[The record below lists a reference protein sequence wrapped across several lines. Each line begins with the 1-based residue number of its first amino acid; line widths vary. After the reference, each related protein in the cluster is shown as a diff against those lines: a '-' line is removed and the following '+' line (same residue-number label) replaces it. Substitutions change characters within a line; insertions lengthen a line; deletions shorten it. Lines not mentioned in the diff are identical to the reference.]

1 MAYAATA
8 GGSLPSTTAAP
19 GVLALQRAMVWLV
32 GASVAIVFIEPS
44 PYELATL
51 AASVIFFA
59 TGLRM
64 RLVFMPLLLL
74 LFLVNIGYTIS
85 AVAVFD
91 RPSVPNWIATSWYM
105 AVTVIFFAMVISE
118 DTAARLDMLRR
129 GLVVGA
135 LVAALAGIAGYF
147 NLIPGGRDLLT
158 LYDRARGTFKDP
170 NVFGA
175 FLILP
180 ALFALQSVVS
190 DKFGKSFRSTIVFG
204 IISLAILLAFSRAAW
219 GMLIVTSG
227 FMLALMVLTSRSQSQ
242 RSRIIVMALVTVIL
256 AAALVAVLLSFNSIA
271 QLFKQRASFD
281 QSYDEGRFGR
291 FGRHILG
298 AEMALGLPF
307 GIGPLQFNRFF
318 PEDTHNSYLNAFMS
332 GGWLSG
338 VCYPALVFVT
348 VMTGFRY
355 VFVRVPWQRTYLAIF
370 SAFLGTVGESFIIDT
385 DHWRHFWM
393 MLGVMWGM
401 FVAAERWKAKRRSS
415 RSWHR
420 CAGVVLGRKP
430 RALHLSTRSRMVGT
444 LRFAHNLRLL
454 LHRERQPSVID
465 QTLDQF
471 VLHRRPRRPDSR
483 GNIGRIAQQADRAFR
498 DHLRGRAIA
507 GIAVA
512 LDHRAALTAIGGDRH
527 EQQIVDAVLAFLLR
541 RSLARLR
548 PPEPIFSVLA
558 WR

>member
-8 GGSLPSTTAAP
+8 GGSLPSMTAAP
-19 GVLALQRAMVWLV
+19 GVLALQRALVWLV
-32 GASVAIVFIEPS
+32 GASGAIVFIEPS

-51 AASVIFFA
+51 AASLIFFA

-64 RLVFMPLLLL
+64 RLVFMPLLSL
-74 LFLVNIGYTIS
+74 LFLLNLGYSIA
-85 AVAVFD
+85 AVAVMD

-135 LVAALAGIAGYF
+135 LIAALAGIAGYF
-147 NLIPGGRDLLT
+147 NLVPGGRDLLT

-180 ALFALQSVVS
+180 ALLALQSVVS
-190 DKFGKSFRSTIVFG
+190 DKFGKAFRSAIAFG

-219 GMLIVTSG
+219 GVLVLTSALMLV
-227 FMLALMVLTSRSQSQ
+227 LMVLTSRSQSQ
-242 RSRIIVMALVTVIL
+242 RSRIIVMALVTVVL
-256 AAALVAVLLSFNSIA
+256 AAALVAVLLSFDSIA

-281 QSYDEGRFGR
+281 QSYDSGRFGR

-348 VMTGFRY
+348 VLTSFRY
-355 VFVRVPWQRTYLAIF
+355 VFVRVPWQPTYLAIF
-370 SAFLGTVGESFIIDT
+370 AAFLGTVGESFIIDT
-385 DHWRHFWM
+385 DHWRHFWL
-393 MLGVMWGM
+393 MLGTMWGM
-401 FVAAERWKAKRRSS
+401 FVAAERWKAG
-415 RSWHR
+415 
-420 CAGVVLGRKP
+420 AN
-430 RALHLSTRSRMVGT
+430 RALRVPAKVS
-444 LRFAHNLRLL
+444 
-454 LHRERQPSVID
+454 
-465 QTLDQF
+465 
-471 VLHRRPRRPDSR
+471 
-483 GNIGRIAQQADRAFR
+483 
-498 DHLRGRAIA
+498 
-507 GIAVA
+507 
-512 LDHRAALTAIGGDRH
+512 
-527 EQQIVDAVLAFLLR
+527 
-541 RSLARLR
+541 
-548 PPEPIFSVLA
+548 
-558 WR
+558 